1 MIIFFFIL
9 AKRKLNA
16 LVDRVVSNRIN
27 LRKDTDHALF
37 VDVLLDS
44 TDDKEVIG
52 NDAMSF
58 IIAGFHT
65 TGNSN
70 ISRKHIPCIMVHEEF
85 STFDIRSLFF

>member
-1 MIIFFFIL
+1 M
-9 AKRKLNA
+9 
-16 LVDRVVSNRIN
+16 VVSNRIN

-70 ISRKHIPCIMVHEEF
+70 ISR
-85 STFDIRSLFF
+85 